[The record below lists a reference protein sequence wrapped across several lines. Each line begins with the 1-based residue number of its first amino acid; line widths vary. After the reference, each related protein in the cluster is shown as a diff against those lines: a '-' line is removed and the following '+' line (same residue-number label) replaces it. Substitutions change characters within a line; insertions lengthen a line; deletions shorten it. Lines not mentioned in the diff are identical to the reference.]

1 MPLMELMN
9 YASTYGRL
17 SSFSFS
23 SSGIFGGDLNQQVT
37 RGYNIV
43 LDGWAG
49 AYNIPLTL
57 HPHTHFTQSQPQHPK
72 CVFSHFST
80 QALPTDRQTNG
91 LTDGQSLL

>member
-1 MPLMELMN
+1 MPLKELMN

-49 AYNIPLTL
+49 AYDIPPHSPSTHTL
-57 HPHTHFTQSQPQHPK
+57 QTI
-72 CVFSHFST
+72 
-80 QALPTDRQTNG
+80 PTTA
-91 LTDGQSLL
+91 S